1 MEKGYWTGIILGI
14 CFCGLITIII
24 VIENK
29 RYKNRIE
36 KIKYNDVLSIC
47 MSVKYEDQRNDTF
60 AIEAA
65 KHGTSE
71 SQYHNYESNNN
82 FIVGTSYIYNV
93 IDEKER
99 VKIML
104 LYHKTPCNKYDTDF
118 NIDEVYMS
126 KEEFAA
132 KKIKAG
138 ICVKT
143 LHNTAPEVKFKIK
156 EILDIE

>member
-24 VIENK
+24 LIENK

-36 KIKYNDVLSIC
+36 KIK
-47 MSVKYEDQRNDTF
+47 
-60 AIEAA
+60 
-65 KHGTSE
+65 SE
-71 SQYHNYESNNN
+71 IPENSMEKLKNSQYHNYESNNN

-99 VKIML
+99 IKIML

-143 LHNTAPEVKFKIK
+143 LHNTAPEVRFKIK

>member
-14 CFCGLITIII
+14 CFCGLLAIII
-24 VIENK
+24 VIENN

-36 KIKYNDVLSIC
+36 KIK
-47 MSVKYEDQRNDTF
+47 
-60 AIEAA
+60 
-65 KHGTSE
+65 SE
-71 SQYHNYESNNN
+71 IPENSMEKLKNSQYHNYESNNN

>member
-1 MEKGYWTGIILGI
+1 MLRILEKGYWTGIILGI
-14 CFCGLITIII
+14 CFCGLLAIII
-24 VIENK
+24 VIENN

-36 KIKYNDVLSIC
+36 KIK
-47 MSVKYEDQRNDTF
+47 
-60 AIEAA
+60 
-65 KHGTSE
+65 SE
-71 SQYHNYESNNN
+71 IPENSMEKLKNSQYHNYESNNN
-82 FIVGTSYIYNV
+82 FIVGTSYIYDV

-104 LYHKTPCNKYDTDF
+104 LYHKTPCNKYDTDYD
-118 NIDEVYMS
+118 IDEVYMS

>member
-36 KIKYNDVLSIC
+36 KIK
-47 MSVKYEDQRNDTF
+47 
-60 AIEAA
+60 
-65 KHGTSE
+65 SE
-71 SQYHNYESNNN
+71 IPKNNMEKLKNSQYHNYESNNN
-82 FIVGTSYIYNV
+82 FIVGTSYIYDV

-126 KEEFAA
+126 KEEFAT

-143 LHNTAPEVKFKIK
+143 LHNTSPEVRFKIK

>member
-14 CFCGLITIII
+14 CFCGLLTIII

-36 KIKYNDVLSIC
+36 KIK
-47 MSVKYEDQRNDTF
+47 
-60 AIEAA
+60 
-65 KHGTSE
+65 SE
-71 SQYHNYESNNN
+71 IPENSMEKLKNSQYHNYESNNN

-104 LYHKTPCNKYDTDF
+104 LYHKTPCNKYDTDY

-143 LHNTAPEVKFKIK
+143 LHNTAPEVRFKIK

>member
-1 MEKGYWTGIILGI
+1 MLRILEKGYWTGIILGI

-24 VIENK
+24 LIENK

-36 KIKYNDVLSIC
+36 KIK
-47 MSVKYEDQRNDTF
+47 
-60 AIEAA
+60 
-65 KHGTSE
+65 SE
-71 SQYHNYESNNN
+71 IPENSMEKLKNSQYHNYESNNN

-143 LHNTAPEVKFKIK
+143 LHNTAPEVRFKIK

>member
-1 MEKGYWTGIILGI
+1 MLRILEKGYWTGIILGI
-14 CFCGLITIII
+14 CFCGLLAIII
-24 VIENK
+24 VIENN

-36 KIKYNDVLSIC
+36 KIK
-47 MSVKYEDQRNDTF
+47 
-60 AIEAA
+60 
-65 KHGTSE
+65 SE
-71 SQYHNYESNNN
+71 IPENSMEKLKNSQYHNYESNNN

>member
-1 MEKGYWTGIILGI
+1 
-14 CFCGLITIII
+14 
-24 VIENK
+24 
-29 RYKNRIE
+29 
-36 KIKYNDVLSIC
+36 
-47 MSVKYEDQRNDTF
+47 
-60 AIEAA
+60 
-65 KHGTSE
+65 
-71 SQYHNYESNNN
+71 
-82 FIVGTSYIYNV
+82 
-93 IDEKER
+93 
-99 VKIML
+99 ML

>member
-1 MEKGYWTGIILGI
+1 MLRILEKGYWTGIILGI
-14 CFCGLITIII
+14 CFCGLLTIII

-36 KIKYNDVLSIC
+36 KIK
-47 MSVKYEDQRNDTF
+47 
-60 AIEAA
+60 
-65 KHGTSE
+65 SE
-71 SQYHNYESNNN
+71 IPENSMEKLKNSQYHNYESNNN

>member
-14 CFCGLITIII
+14 CFCGLLTIII

-36 KIKYNDVLSIC
+36 KIK
-47 MSVKYEDQRNDTF
+47 
-60 AIEAA
+60 
-65 KHGTSE
+65 SE
-71 SQYHNYESNNN
+71 IPENSMEKLKNSQYHNYESNNN
-82 FIVGTSYIYNV
+82 FIVGTSYIYDV

>member
-14 CFCGLITIII
+14 CFCGLLTIII

-36 KIKYNDVLSIC
+36 KIK
-47 MSVKYEDQRNDTF
+47 
-60 AIEAA
+60 
-65 KHGTSE
+65 SE
-71 SQYHNYESNNN
+71 IPENSMEKLKNSQYHNYESNNN

-104 LYHKTPCNKYDTDF
+104 LYHKTPCNKYDTDY

>member
-24 VIENK
+24 LIENK

-36 KIKYNDVLSIC
+36 KIK
-47 MSVKYEDQRNDTF
+47 
-60 AIEAA
+60 
-65 KHGTSE
+65 SE
-71 SQYHNYESNNN
+71 IPENSMEKLKNSQYHNYESNNN

-143 LHNTAPEVKFKIK
+143 LHNTAPEVRFKIK

>member
-14 CFCGLITIII
+14 CFCGLLAIII
-24 VIENK
+24 VIENN

-36 KIKYNDVLSIC
+36 KIK
-47 MSVKYEDQRNDTF
+47 
-60 AIEAA
+60 
-65 KHGTSE
+65 SE
-71 SQYHNYESNNN
+71 IPENSMEKLKNSQYHNYESNNN
-82 FIVGTSYIYNV
+82 FIVGTSYIYDV

>member
-1 MEKGYWTGIILGI
+1 MLRILEKGYWTGIILGI

-36 KIKYNDVLSIC
+36 KIK
-47 MSVKYEDQRNDTF
+47 
-60 AIEAA
+60 
-65 KHGTSE
+65 SE
-71 SQYHNYESNNN
+71 IPENSMEKLKNSQYHNYESNNN

>member
-36 KIKYNDVLSIC
+36 KIK
-47 MSVKYEDQRNDTF
+47 
-60 AIEAA
+60 
-65 KHGTSE
+65 SE
-71 SQYHNYESNNN
+71 IPENSMEKLKNSQYHNYESNNN

>member
-1 MEKGYWTGIILGI
+1 MLRILEKGYWTGIILGI
-14 CFCGLITIII
+14 CFCGLLEIII
-24 VIENK
+24 VIENN

-36 KIKYNDVLSIC
+36 KIK
-47 MSVKYEDQRNDTF
+47 
-60 AIEAA
+60 
-65 KHGTSE
+65 SE
-71 SQYHNYESNNN
+71 IPKNNMEKLKNSQYHNYESNNN

-93 IDEKER
+93 IDEKEK

-104 LYHKTPCNKYDTDF
+104 LYNKTNCNKYDTDF

>member
-14 CFCGLITIII
+14 CFCGLLAIII
-24 VIENK
+24 VIENN

-36 KIKYNDVLSIC
+36 KIK
-47 MSVKYEDQRNDTF
+47 
-60 AIEAA
+60 
-65 KHGTSE
+65 SE
-71 SQYHNYESNNN
+71 IPENSMEKLKNSQYHNYESNNN

-143 LHNTAPEVKFKIK
+143 LHNTAPEVRFKIK

>member
-1 MEKGYWTGIILGI
+1 MLRILEKGYWTGIILGI

-36 KIKYNDVLSIC
+36 KIK
-47 MSVKYEDQRNDTF
+47 
-60 AIEAA
+60 
-65 KHGTSE
+65 SE
-71 SQYHNYESNNN
+71 IPENSMEKLKNSQYHNYESNNN
-82 FIVGTSYIYNV
+82 FIVGTSYIYDV

>member
-14 CFCGLITIII
+14 CFCGLLTIII

-36 KIKYNDVLSIC
+36 KIK
-47 MSVKYEDQRNDTF
+47 
-60 AIEAA
+60 
-65 KHGTSE
+65 SE
-71 SQYHNYESNNN
+71 IPENSMEKLKNSQYHNYESNNN